1 MPTPTATI
9 FLPYSALDAVILRG
23 ARAAQPA
30 ASAVVPGTLYC
41 VTDEG
46 APVERSNGTTWQVY
60 SPTPGGSGTGTGDVV
75 GPGVA
80 TDQAIAL
87 YDGTTG
93 KLIQDSATTIPA
105 LTASI
110 ESSVT
115 ASVIPVDLATETT
128 GTLPDARLS
137 ANVQLKPIAATDLP
151 AHATRHQPGGADALA
166 VDAAAATGSL
176 RTLGTGAQQAAP
188 GNDARF
194 GAPTAPLAHHA
205 THEPGGADALAA
217 LSAAILT
224 SGTLPDARLSA
235 NVQMKPVALADLPAS
250 VATKPIA
257 ESDVTNL
264 VSDLA
269 LKAPLASPAL
279 TGVPIAPTAT
289 AGTSTMQL
297 ATTAFVGAAVT
308 SGTATPAAHHATHE
322 TGGSDAIVA
331 LSGAVITSGTVADA
345 RLSANVPLKNASN
358 TFVNALQYLQ
368 DSPIIFVETA
378 QPVDHRRI
386 GVTISG
392 QALHFQSMTD
402 ANGVVAAPLTLNR
415 DGSATLPG
423 VVAIGAVASG
433 ANPAGTGALRTG
445 NGAGNGLYGRNAA
458 NTGDV
463 LLIYVNPSNQVV
475 LGESGVLVSN
485 FAQTTPASWTPT
497 FTPSAGSGL
506 TSTNVGTYC
515 RVGGLCFVDFQITVS
530 ALGSASSYVVL
541 GGLPFASASPYSAYL
556 PTAWAG
562 LLGTG
567 GAGVICGMNVEIG
580 AGATQG
586 YFRFTPQGGAVDSI
600 DPALQVSQMTSTTIL
615 RGSGVYRVQ

>member
-194 GAPTAPLAHHA
+194 GAPTAPLAHHT

-235 NVQMKPVALADLPAS
+235 NVQLKPIAATDLPAH
-250 VATKPIA
+250 ATRHQPGGA
-257 ESDVTNL
+257 DA
-264 VSDLA
+264 LA
-269 LKAPLASPAL
+269 VDAAAATGSLRTLGTGAQQAAPGNDARFGAPTAPLAHHTTHEPGGADAL
-279 TGVPIAPTAT
+279 
-289 AGTSTMQL
+289 
-297 ATTAFVGAAVT
+297 AALSAAILT
-308 SGTATPAAHHATHE
+308 SGTLP
-322 TGGSDAIVA
+322 
-331 LSGAVITSGTVADA
+331 DA
-345 RLSANVPLKNASN
+345 RLSANVPRLNASN
-358 TFVNALQYLQ
+358 VFTADQQEFQTALYFPMRLRNVAGVANQRVWNVAVLAGGDYYLQPADDSGTGQIAEALQATRAGDVKAFRDLYEKNRVTPLGHWIAVPYSAANFTANAGTWTVDAGDMQTCAYTLVGKTMWLSFYL
-368 DSPIIFVETA
+368 TA
-378 QPVDHRRI
+378 TSVVAPLPSELRI
-386 GVTISG
+386 ALPGGVTA
-392 QALHFQSMTD
+392 ALLTV
-402 ANGVVAAPLTLNR
+402 AGGVSVY
-415 DGSATLPG
+415 DGSAYRVGYLVTAQGDAFVRLRLDPG
-423 VVAIGAVASG
+423 AAATW
-433 ANPAGTGALRTG
+433 PA
-445 NGAGNGLYGRNAA
+445 
-458 NTGDV
+458 
-463 LLIYVNPSNQVV
+463 
-475 LGESGVLVSN
+475 
-485 FAQTTPASWTPT
+485 TTN
-497 FTPSAGSGL
+497 L
-506 TSTNVGTYC
+506 TNVG
-515 RVGGLCFVDFQITVS
+515 GTVCIP
-530 ALGSASSYVVL
+530 L
-541 GGLPFASASPYSAYL
+541 
-556 PTAWAG
+556 T
-562 LLGTG
+562 
-567 GAGVICGMNVEIG
+567 
-580 AGATQG
+580 
-586 YFRFTPQGGAVDSI
+586 
-600 DPALQVSQMTSTTIL
+600 
-615 RGSGVYRVQ
+615 

>member
-128 GTLPDARLS
+128 GTLPDAHLS

-194 GAPTAPLAHHA
+194 GAPTAPLAHHT
-205 THEPGGADALAA
+205 THEPGGADPLTVDAVAA
-217 LSAAILT
+217 TGSLRTLGPGATQAAP
-224 SGTLPDARLSA
+224 GNDARLTNARTPTAHAPTHSA
-235 NVQMKPVALADLPAS
+235 GNSDPVTVTALAGYPGGTTTFLRADGTFAAPA
-250 VATKPIA
+250 
-257 ESDVTNL
+257 
-264 VSDLA
+264 
-269 LKAPLASPAL
+269 
-279 TGVPIAPTAT
+279 
-289 AGTSTMQL
+289 AG
-297 ATTAFVGAAVT
+297 A
-308 SGTATPAAHHATHE
+308 PAAHHATHE

-345 RLSANVPLKNASN
+345 RLSANVPLLAASN
-358 TFVNALQYLQ
+358 VFTGVTQELGAGVRVRR
-368 DSPIIFVETA
+368 PTG
-378 QPVDHRRI
+378 PVDHRLWDVNVWTDGQLYAHALNDAATVDEVVFPLILSRTGTLTLYGDVI
-386 GVTISG
+386 EKNRATPLGHWTDYTPTLAANSGTAVATTNYACKYTLVGKTLTLAFYLGVT
-392 QALHFQSMTD
+392 L
-402 ANGVVAAPLTLNR
+402 
-415 DGSATLPG
+415 SATPTL
-423 VVAIGAVASG
+423 VTLAL
-433 ANPAGTGALRTG
+433 PAGLTAAGYSGMACLSSSGPALIQTAGGTVVNLYREVTGTTAWPTGAQFFIGTH
-445 NGAGNGLYGRNAA
+445 
-458 NTGDV
+458 
-463 LLIYVNPSNQVV
+463 
-475 LGESGVLVSN
+475 
-485 FAQTTPASWTPT
+485 T
-497 FTPSAGSGL
+497 FP
-506 TSTNVGTYC
+506 
-515 RVGGLCFVDFQITVS
+515 IT
-530 ALGSASSYVVL
+530 
-541 GGLPFASASPYSAYL
+541 
-556 PTAWAG
+556 
-562 LLGTG
+562 
-567 GAGVICGMNVEIG
+567 
-580 AGATQG
+580 
-586 YFRFTPQGGAVDSI
+586 
-600 DPALQVSQMTSTTIL
+600 
-615 RGSGVYRVQ
+615 